1 MKIDKPIS
9 KIDIKP
15 TIMEICG
22 LKDQDEFSIGQSMF
36 SNKDFVCI
44 NNGKIITD
52 KYFYDGDWYEIETG
66 KQLNLNDLSQEE
78 IGKLND
84 YVDSLQK
91 ELDISL
97 SANILNLLK
106 K

>member
-1 MKIDKPIS
+1 
-9 KIDIKP
+9 
-15 TIMEICG
+15 MEICG

-52 KYFYDGDWYEIETG
+52 KYYYDGDWYEIETG
-66 KQLNLNDLSQEE
+66 KQLNLDSMSQEE
-78 IGKLND
+78 VEKLND

-97 SANILNLLK
+97 STNISNLLK